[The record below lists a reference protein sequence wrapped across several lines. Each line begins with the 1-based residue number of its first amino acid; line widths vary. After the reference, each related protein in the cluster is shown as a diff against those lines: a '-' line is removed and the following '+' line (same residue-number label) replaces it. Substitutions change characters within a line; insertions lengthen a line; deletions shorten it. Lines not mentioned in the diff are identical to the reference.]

1 MAQVEL
7 ANRRLQP
14 LGHSSLE
21 ADMPDA
27 GATRKRQFRCREA
40 NKIVKSVWLD
50 IGPTADAARGT
61 AVRKDALPEHDRTCA
76 LQLGRLLAATDALLL
91 IVFFRRRTT
100 QTLASRAES
109 PIPILLIEL
118 ARLDSRD
125 ERAPIALKPSAKPPL
140 APAARRTGTDRDQ
153 SMISNTNA
161 ENAIA
166 VACYLCNT
174 APKTV

>member
-1 MAQVEL
+1 MDICGGAGGIRTLDRALQPYNGL

-76 LQLGRLLAATDALLL
+76 LQLGRLLAATDAL
-91 IVFFRRRTT
+91 
-100 QTLASRAES
+100 
-109 PIPILLIEL
+109 
-118 ARLDSRD
+118 
-125 ERAPIALKPSAKPPL
+125 
-140 APAARRTGTDRDQ
+140 
-153 SMISNTNA
+153 
-161 ENAIA
+161 
-166 VACYLCNT
+166 
-174 APKTV
+174 